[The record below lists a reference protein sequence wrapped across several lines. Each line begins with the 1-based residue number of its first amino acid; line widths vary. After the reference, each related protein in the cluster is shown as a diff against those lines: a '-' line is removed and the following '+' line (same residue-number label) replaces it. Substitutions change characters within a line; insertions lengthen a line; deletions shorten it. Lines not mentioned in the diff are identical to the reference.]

1 MGPTQAKGRCLL
13 VDWCSCY
20 PRPYPGWGTAILGFK
35 ERASQ
40 STCSQSLFQR
50 LRALGQG
57 GSQEGLPAL
66 AMLYRSPPCPHE
78 SIRPGS
84 SSLTVCLLLG
94 YYPFKLQEDLSE
106 PSQSTRKFLMN
117 WHLKGFL
124 PPFLPGGCLASM
136 QIYLPFLQQPAMHN
150 KASWEMSYIRI
161 LFHPSPG
168 AMGAC
173 VPFAC
178 LTIWDHLNDYPEK
191 EDPLCP
197 PTPGKCCQL

>member
-1 MGPTQAKGRCLL
+1 MFTVFVPKAESSRPEGVPGRP
-13 VDWCSCY
+13 S
-20 PRPYPGWGTAILGFK
+20 
-35 ERASQ
+35 
-40 STCSQSLFQR
+40 SLSHVVQI
-50 LRALGQG
+50 
-57 GSQEGLPAL
+57 SSLP
-66 AMLYRSPPCPHE
+66 PE

-94 YYPFKLQEDLSE
+94 YYPFKLQENLSE
-106 PSQSTRKFLMN
+106 PSQSIRKFLMN

-124 PPFLPGGCLASM
+124 PPFLPGGCLAFM
-136 QIYLPFLQQPAMHN
+136 QIYLPFLQQPVMHN
-150 KASWEMSYIRI
+150 KGSWEMSYIRI